1 MRSEDVCNVHQQM
14 IPFGVARSWGW
25 LTVVTKYTPDMKGE
39 MLSIG
44 SDAGNELKCN
54 NMKEIIKKE
63 VKTTRLRDL
72 KQGESFIKEM
82 HLVEQETVLYVLG
95 IPVFRK
101 KESFGC

>member
-1 MRSEDVCNVHQQM
+1 
-14 IPFGVARSWGW
+14 
-25 LTVVTKYTPDMKGE
+25 
-39 MLSIG
+39 
-44 SDAGNELKCN
+44 
-54 NMKEIIKKE
+54 MKEIIKKE

-82 HLVEQETVLYVLG
+82 HLVEQETALYVLG